1 MKREYFIYFAVLPH
15 NQKLGIQVVKSN
27 FKKVKNK
34 IPKPIKNAEIR
45 CIINNTIKE
54 ALDEFFDIEFNN
66 PEPKF
71 RKNLAV
77 RIT

>member
-1 MKREYFIYFAVLPH
+1 MKRKYFIYFAVLPH

-27 FKKVKNK
+27 LKKVKNK

-45 CIINNTIKE
+45 CIINHTIKE
-54 ALDEFFDIEFNN
+54 ALDDFFDIEFNN
-66 PEPKF
+66 INPKI
-71 RKNLAV
+71 RKKISV

>member
-15 NQKLGIQVVKSN
+15 NQKLGIQIIKSN
-27 FKKVKNK
+27 IKKIENK
-34 IPKPIKNAEIR
+34 IPQPIRKAEIR

-54 ALDEFFDIEFNN
+54 ALNDFFDIEFNN
-66 PEPKF
+66 QNPKI
-71 RKNLAV
+71 RKNLSV